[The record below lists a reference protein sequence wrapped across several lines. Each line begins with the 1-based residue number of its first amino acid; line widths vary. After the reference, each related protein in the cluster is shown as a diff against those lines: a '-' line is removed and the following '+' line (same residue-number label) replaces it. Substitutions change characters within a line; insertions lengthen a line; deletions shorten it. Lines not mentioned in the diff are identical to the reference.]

1 MSNSSDNS
9 RMPLISSKNTPPSG
23 NTPTKKDIEV
33 LRDEMKC
40 METRITDAMTDS
52 LQKQAEA
59 TQKQAEAIQK
69 QAEATQNLADSINQ
83 LMKRL
88 SPSH

>member
-1 MSNSSDNS
+1 
-9 RMPLISSKNTPPSG
+9 MPLISSKNTPPSG

-59 TQKQAEAIQK
+59 TQKQAEA
-69 QAEATQNLADSINQ
+69 TQNLADSINQ